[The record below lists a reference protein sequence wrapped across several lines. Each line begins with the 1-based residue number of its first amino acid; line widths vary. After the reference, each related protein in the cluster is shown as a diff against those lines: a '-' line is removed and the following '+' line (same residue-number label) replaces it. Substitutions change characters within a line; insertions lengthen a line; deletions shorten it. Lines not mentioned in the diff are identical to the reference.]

1 MRDVTMIFPGRVS
14 ATILGLLLFL
24 TLCLSAC
31 GADVDQTITLYDD
44 ATWKA
49 EGTITI
55 AQQTLLLAGGAVEV
69 ERALDEQMNELTGNG
84 IRASWSATQEGELVH
99 YNVTASGQDHAT
111 FAHYL
116 DGAQLEASREA
127 GRDLIYFSLN
137 TSNGLFSG
145 GNTTITLIADE
156 VVESNGTEFEPGKVR
171 WVNPAGKI
179 EALVVGKPH
188 TNIGLIVGVILG
200 AALLGSAIIAV
211 MARRARPGTSHAKPS
226 TLTGRHCGFCGQKL
240 PSGTNF
246 CPACGQPTF
255 PDK

>member
-1 MRDVTMIFPGRVS
+1 MTFPGRAS
-14 ATILGLLLFL
+14 AIIFGLLLFL

-44 ATWKA
+44 ATWEA

-69 ERALDEQMNELTGNG
+69 ERALDEQMNELSGYG
-84 IRASWSATQEGELVH
+84 VQASWDVTQEGELVH

-111 FAHYL
+111 FAYYL
-116 DGAQLEASREA
+116 DGAQLETFYEA
-127 GRDLIYFSLN
+127 GRNLIRFTLN
-137 TSNGLFSG
+137 TSNSLFSG

-171 WVNPAGKI
+171 WVNPAGQLQ
-179 EALVVGKPH
+179 ALVVGKPH
-188 TNIGLIVGVILG
+188 TNIGLIVGVVILTV
-200 AALLGSAIIAV
+200 LLASVIVIV
-211 MARRARPGTSHAKPS
+211 LARRPRPVTSDAKPR
-226 TLTGRHCGFCGQKL
+226 TITDRHCGFCGQKL

-246 CPACGQPTF
+246 CPTCGQPTF